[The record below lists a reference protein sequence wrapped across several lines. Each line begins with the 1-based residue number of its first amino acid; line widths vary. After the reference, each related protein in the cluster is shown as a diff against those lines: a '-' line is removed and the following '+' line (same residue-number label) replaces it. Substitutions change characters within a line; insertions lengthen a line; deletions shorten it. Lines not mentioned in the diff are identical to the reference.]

1 MDALFNHSLSTGS
14 TLLLFACLLL
24 ALGFEF
30 VNGFHDTANA
40 VATVIYT
47 NSLKPRVAV
56 ILSGIFN
63 FIGVLVGG
71 IAVAMAIIKLL
82 PVELLVKGGSGMALS
97 MVLSL
102 LLAAI
107 IWNVG
112 TWYLGLPSSSSHTLI
127 GSILGVGIAN
137 SMTAGHAFG
146 DGVNWG
152 KAKDIGLSL
161 LVSPMCGFVAAALLY
176 LLFKRY
182 ARNRTLVETPPKDR
196 PPPMGTRAVLI
207 GTCSAVSFAHGS
219 NDGQKGVGLVMLI
232 LIGLL
237 PGGFALDR
245 EASTVP
251 TKAAIVQIDSM
262 LALHGD
268 AEGAAKIEEVRA
280 RLANMQRRI
289 GAHATVD
296 EVPEA
301 DRFEIRREI
310 LLIDSAVGKL
320 VAAGHLGLTAEEK
333 AQLATQRRTLR
344 DLTDY
349 APVWVLLAIAFALGL
364 GTMVG
369 WKRIVVTVGEKIGKS
384 HLTYAQG
391 MSAELVA
398 ATAIGLASTAG
409 LPVSTTHVLSSGIA
423 GTMVANKSG
432 LNSSTVRSIALAWI
446 FTLPVSIIL
455 SGTLFLLLRLVLT

>member
-1 MDALFNHSLSTGS
+1 MKLKIPERMTATRGLR
-14 TLLLFACLLL
+14 
-24 ALGFEF
+24 EF

-97 MVLSL
+97 MVLAL

-146 DGVNWG
+146 DGVNWN

-161 LVSPMCGFVAAALLY
+161 LVSPMCGFIAAALLY
-176 LLFKRY
+176 LLFKRF
-182 ARNRTLVETPPKDR
+182 ARNRTLVEPPLKNS
-196 PPPMGTRAVLI
+196 PPPVGTRAVLI

-232 LIGLL
+232 LIGLV

-245 EASTVP
+245 DASTLP
-251 TKAAIVQIDSM
+251 TKAAIIQIDST

-268 AEGAAKIEEVRA
+268 AAGAKKIDEVRA
-280 RLANMQRRI
+280 RLANMQRRL
-289 GAHATVD
+289 GDHATVD
-296 EVPEA
+296 DPEA

-310 LLIDSAVGKL
+310 LLIDSAIGKL
-320 VAAGHLGLTAEEK
+320 TAAGHLGLSPAEAAALTK
-333 AQLATQRRTLR
+333 QRRTLR
-344 DLTDY
+344 SLTDY

-398 ATAIGLASTAG
+398 ATAIGIASTAG

-432 LNSSTVRSIALAWI
+432 LNASTVRSIALAWI
-446 FTLPVSIIL
+446 FTLPASILL
-455 SGTLFLLLRLVLT
+455 SGTLFLILRLFLA